1 MFDSMFKSDKASWI
15 IEIVLHTYL
24 LAIDKVSMVFFIE
37 ILFYSCSNHEVSFNT
52 REIYLFVGSPIKTK
66 KIPKIGKLKSFLIS
80 ICWNS
85 EHNLCFHHKILVVL
99 LFDGYLTSLVL
110 WNQSLSDQQSRET
123 YRFYESHLTKSNLEA
138 PLLIAPYMMK
148 FLTGLYLP
156 EFNHCFKK
164 EMSLKDFTELS
175 CKYQFTVIEED
186 DYIGILEIQPVDEY
200 SPFYF

>member
-1 MFDSMFKSDKASWI
+1 M
-15 IEIVLHTYL
+15 
-24 LAIDKVSMVFFIE
+24 
-37 ILFYSCSNHEVSFNT
+37 
-52 REIYLFVGSPIKTK
+52 
-66 KIPKIGKLKSFLIS
+66 
-80 ICWNS
+80 
-85 EHNLCFHHKILVVL
+85 
-99 LFDGYLTSLVL
+99 FDGYLTSLVL
-110 WNQSLSDQQSRET
+110 WNQSLSDQQSKET